1 MLRICDSTSSSITC
15 LPRFSPN
22 TAQRSRTS
30 VSLVSGPLVLSQ
42 QETVT
47 QAGAGAGA
55 KQDKSRPIITS
66 TSAPQNGVDALRSH
80 LRSAFAHLPN
90 MSSPDKSSPP
100 RDGANGQDEKP
111 RLTEE
116 QKRQNHIS
124 SEQKRR
130 QAIRDG
136 FDKMASIVP
145 GLEGQGRSEG
155 HVLNVSV
162 QFILEQ
168 VQERRRLVE
177 QIEARGGVVSDEL
190 KAPLNVDLSKVN
202 LEHLQQRNGSAGGP
216 GM

>member
-1 MLRICDSTSSSITC
+1 
-15 LPRFSPN
+15 
-22 TAQRSRTS
+22 
-30 VSLVSGPLVLSQ
+30 
-42 QETVT
+42 
-47 QAGAGAGA
+47 
-55 KQDKSRPIITS
+55 
-66 TSAPQNGVDALRSH
+66 
-80 LRSAFAHLPN
+80 
-90 MSSPDKSSPP
+90 MSSPEKSSPP

-168 VQERRRLVE
+168 IEERRQLVE
-177 QIEARGGVVSDEL
+177 QVEARGGVVSDEL

-202 LEHLQQRNGSAGGP
+202 LEHLQQQRNGSAGGP
-216 GM
+216 AM

>member
-1 MLRICDSTSSSITC
+1 
-15 LPRFSPN
+15 
-22 TAQRSRTS
+22 
-30 VSLVSGPLVLSQ
+30 
-42 QETVT
+42 
-47 QAGAGAGA
+47 
-55 KQDKSRPIITS
+55 
-66 TSAPQNGVDALRSH
+66 
-80 LRSAFAHLPN
+80 
-90 MSSPDKSSPP
+90 MSSPDKSSP
-100 RDGANGQDEKP
+100 RDGANGQEEKP

-168 VQERRRLVE
+168 IQERRRLVE
-177 QIEARGGVVSDEL
+177 QVEARGGVVSDEL

-202 LEHLQQRNGSAGGP
+202 LEHLQRNGSAGGP
-216 GM
+216 GL

>member
-1 MLRICDSTSSSITC
+1 
-15 LPRFSPN
+15 
-22 TAQRSRTS
+22 
-30 VSLVSGPLVLSQ
+30 
-42 QETVT
+42 
-47 QAGAGAGA
+47 
-55 KQDKSRPIITS
+55 
-66 TSAPQNGVDALRSH
+66 
-80 LRSAFAHLPN
+80 
-90 MSSPDKSSPP
+90 MSSPEKSSPP
-100 RDGANGQDEKP
+100 RDGANSQEEKP

-136 FDKMASIVP
+136 FDKMATIVP

-155 HVLNVSV
+155 HVLNISV

-168 VQERRRLVE
+168 VQERRRLIE

-202 LEHLQQRNGSAGGP
+202 LEHLQRNGGTGGP
-216 GM
+216 GL